1 MKIETQHKKN
11 LWIAVKKSGKREP
24 YSDKQLC

>member
-1 MKIETQHKKN
+1 MKIEAQHKKT
-11 LWIAVKKSGKREP
+11 LWIAVKRSGKREP